1 MLDQAST
8 NFIAELAATGLPP
21 MHELTPR
28 DARQAGDRMVEL
40 YGEGPAMARV
50 QELEIP
56 TADGE
61 QIKLRILVPHERV
74 RGAIVYYHGGGWVIG
89 ALDHFDT
96 LARLLAHRTGCAV
109 VLVDYRL
116 APEHPYPA
124 AVEDGWAALG
134 WVAANLERIAGAE
147 VPLIVAG
154 DSAGGNLAAVVAQRA
169 RDAGPLLALQVLV
182 YPVTDS
188 DLDTPSYLDPANQ
201 LIVSRETMAWFWDH
215 YAPDRSVRTSPDA
228 SPLRAASLARLPPA
242 VILTAEH
249 DVLRDEGEA
258 YARRLT
264 EHGVRVEHKRFD
276 GQMHGFFRMVGLVP
290 GCAAGLD
297 FVGRAIDRELA
308 ERGGGGPVAQ
318 PARDFDA
325 IVVGAGFAG
334 LYALHRLREMGLSVR
349 VLEQGEGIGGTWYW
363 NRYPGVRCDIE
374 SVDYSYSF
382 SEDLEQEWEWSERY
396 PTGPEILRY
405 LNHVADRFDLRRD
418 IQLSTRVAEAHYD
431 ESIGRWRVA
440 SEDGARF
447 SARYCVMASGCLSSV
462 NRPAYDGLDEF
473 DGDWYHTARWPQD
486 GVALAGKRVGV
497 IGTGSTGIQLIPQLA
512 KRAKHLYVFQRT
524 ANFSMPAHN
533 APLDPELQRAVKAS
547 YRERRR
553 LARESLSGVPRSH
566 PDAVP
571 QRSALEVAPQAREAI
586 YERGWAEG
594 GIGGVLLAF
603 NDINTNA
610 EANRTAAE
618 FVRSKIR
625 QTVQDPATAEALCP
639 TTHPIGTKRV
649 CVDIDYYATYNRDNV
664 TLVDVR
670 EDPIVGITRRG
681 IRTKSDDY
689 ALDVIV
695 FATGFDAIT
704 GALLGI
710 DIRGR
715 GGRPLK
721 QKWSS
726 GPRTYLGLATAGFP
740 NMFLVTGPGSPS
752 VLSNMVCSIE
762 QHIDWIAD
770 CIGHLREHELE
781 TIEAMPD
788 AEDGWVAHVEE
799 VAEATLFPLANSWYV
814 GANIPGK
821 ARVFMP
827 YLGGVGNYRRQCDE
841 VARNGYEGFSVDRQL
856 TGARS

>member
-1 MLDQAST
+1 
-8 NFIAELAATGLPP
+8 
-21 MHELTPR
+21 
-28 DARQAGDRMVEL
+28 
-40 YGEGPAMARV
+40 
-50 QELEIP
+50 
-56 TADGE
+56 
-61 QIKLRILVPHERV
+61 
-74 RGAIVYYHGGGWVIG
+74 
-89 ALDHFDT
+89 
-96 LARLLAHRTGCAV
+96 
-109 VLVDYRL
+109 
-116 APEHPYPA
+116 
-124 AVEDGWAALG
+124 
-134 WVAANLERIAGAE
+134 
-147 VPLIVAG
+147 
-154 DSAGGNLAAVVAQRA
+154 
-169 RDAGPLLALQVLV
+169 
-182 YPVTDS
+182 
-188 DLDTPSYLDPANQ
+188 
-201 LIVSRETMAWFWDH
+201 
-215 YAPDRSVRTSPDA
+215 
-228 SPLRAASLARLPPA
+228 
-242 VILTAEH
+242 
-249 DVLRDEGEA
+249 
-258 YARRLT
+258 
-264 EHGVRVEHKRFD
+264 
-276 GQMHGFFRMVGLVP
+276 
-290 GCAAGLD
+290 
-297 FVGRAIDRELA
+297 
-308 ERGGGGPVAQ
+308 
-318 PARDFDA
+318 
-325 IVVGAGFAG
+325 
-334 LYALHRLREMGLSVR
+334 
-349 VLEQGEGIGGTWYW
+349 
-363 NRYPGVRCDIE
+363 
-374 SVDYSYSF
+374 
-382 SEDLEQEWEWSERY
+382 
-396 PTGPEILRY
+396 
-405 LNHVADRFDLRRD
+405 
-418 IQLSTRVAEAHYD
+418 
-431 ESIGRWRVA
+431 
-440 SEDGARF
+440 
-447 SARYCVMASGCLSSV
+447 MASGCLSAV

-473 DGDWYHTARWPQD
+473 EGDWYHTARWPQY

-512 KRAKHLYVFQRT
+512 KGAEHLYVFQRT

-533 APLDPELQRAVKAS
+533 APLDPERQRAVKAS

-610 EANRTAAE
+610 EANARPPSSCAPRSVRPSRTRPPPRRCARPRI
-618 FVRSKIR
+618 RSAPSASASTSTITR
-625 QTVQDPATAEALCP
+625 P
-639 TTHPIGTKRV
+639 TT
-649 CVDIDYYATYNRDNV
+649 AT
-664 TLVDVR
+664 TSHSSTSAT
-670 EDPIVGITRRG
+670 TRSSGSPGAGSGPR
-681 IRTKSDDY
+681 SDDY

-695 FATGFDAIT
+695 FATGFDAMT

-721 QKWSS
+721 QKWSN

-827 YLGGVGNYRRQCDE
+827 YLGGVGNYRRRCDE

-856 TGARS
+856 AGARS